1 MSLTGCSPIPL
12 DEWRQAPRV
21 SLRSVTHDAALHEHG
36 TTGKSA
42 QCGSLTLTVC
52 WTFVHTGY
60 VSLSELLLGVSPC
73 LGMFTPEQVAARS
86 FSQVA

>member
-1 MSLTGCSPIPL
+1 MCA
-12 DEWRQAPRV
+12 D
-21 SLRSVTHDAALHEHG
+21 THEGG

-60 VSLSELLLGVSPC
+60 VSLGELLLGVSPRS
-73 LGMFTPEQVAARS
+73 GMCAPEHVVARS
-86 FSQVA
+86 FSTFRLIECIFQCGLTGEQMQ